1 MDKREYSVLF
11 LGKDRDTH
19 TARAA
24 EFCRRHFAHAN
35 VHLGNWGEPLPD
47 SARWWSGDIIVSY
60 LSRWI
65 VPEDLL
71 NRAKITIN
79 FHPGSPEY
87 PGYGCNNLA
96 IYEGARDYGVTCHH
110 MAPQVD
116 TGAIVAVRR
125 FPVLATDDAGTLLL
139 RAYDYQLVLFYEIAA
154 SLVYGGALPVSEERW
169 TRKPFTRK
177 EFGALARIAAGMDE
191 AEIARRKR
199 ATNVEALK
207 TVAGT

>member
-1 MDKREYSVLF
+1 MGKREYSVLF
-11 LGKDRDTH
+11 LGKDRDAH

-24 EFCRRHFAHAN
+24 EFCRLHFAPVN
-35 VHLGNWGEPLPD
+35 VQLGNWGEPLPD
-47 SARWWSGDIIVSY
+47 SAHSWRGDIIISY

-65 VPEDLL
+65 VPENLL
-71 NRAKITIN
+71 NRAKVAIN
-79 FHPGSPEY
+79 FHPGPPEY
-87 PGYGCNNLA
+87 PGYGCNNFA

-116 TGAIVAVRR
+116 TGTIVAVRR

-154 SLVYGGALPVSEERW
+154 SLVCGGALPVSAERW

-177 EFGALARIAAGMDE
+177 EFGALGRIAAGMDE